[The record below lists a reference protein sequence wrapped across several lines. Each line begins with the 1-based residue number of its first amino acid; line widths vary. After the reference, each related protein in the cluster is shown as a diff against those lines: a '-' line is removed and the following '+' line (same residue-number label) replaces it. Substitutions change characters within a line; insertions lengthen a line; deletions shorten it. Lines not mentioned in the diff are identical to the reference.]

1 MAPTATSL
9 ILLRKNNSQF
19 YQKWQKCYN
28 TYMLKQK
35 EFVMQKLTKIQ
46 EINQAIMFGEFT
58 NVELESMIDA
68 IKFARASIANIN
80 KNQFRVGSTV
90 KFRSNRNGVTYT
102 GTVEK
107 VKIKY
112 TLVRTN
118 AGLYNVPA
126 NMLEAA

>member
-1 MAPTATSL
+1 
-9 ILLRKNNSQF
+9 
-19 YQKWQKCYN
+19 
-28 TYMLKQK
+28 MLKQK

-90 KFRSNRNGVTYT
+90 KFRSNRNGVTYS

>member
-1 MAPTATSL
+1 
-9 ILLRKNNSQF
+9 
-19 YQKWQKCYN
+19 
-28 TYMLKQK
+28 
-35 EFVMQKLTKIQ
+35 MQKLTKIQ

-80 KNQFRVGSTV
+80 KNQFRVGSPV

>member
-1 MAPTATSL
+1 
-9 ILLRKNNSQF
+9 
-19 YQKWQKCYN
+19 
-28 TYMLKQK
+28 MLKQK

-68 IKFARASIANIN
+68 IKFARNSIANIN
-80 KNQFRVGSTV
+80 KNQFRVGAQV
-90 KFRSNRNGVTYT
+90 KFRSRANGVTYT

-107 VKIKY
+107 VKVKY
-112 TLVRTN
+112 ILVRTN
-118 AGLYNVPA
+118 VGMYNVPA

>member
-1 MAPTATSL
+1 
-9 ILLRKNNSQF
+9 
-19 YQKWQKCYN
+19 
-28 TYMLKQK
+28 MLKQK
-35 EFVMQKLTKIQ
+35 EFEMQKLTKIQ

-68 IKFARASIANIN
+68 IKFARNSIANIN
-80 KNQFRVGSTV
+80 KNQFRVGAQV

-112 TLVRTN
+112 ILVRTN
-118 AGLYNVPA
+118 AGMYNVPA

>member
-1 MAPTATSL
+1 
-9 ILLRKNNSQF
+9 
-19 YQKWQKCYN
+19 
-28 TYMLKQK
+28 
-35 EFVMQKLTKIQ
+35 MQKLTKIQ

-68 IKFARASIANIN
+68 IKFARNSIANIN
-80 KNQFRVGSTV
+80 KNQFRVGAQV

-107 VKIKY
+107 VKVKY
-112 TLVRTN
+112 ILVRTN
-118 AGLYNVPA
+118 VGMYNVPA

>member
-1 MAPTATSL
+1 
-9 ILLRKNNSQF
+9 
-19 YQKWQKCYN
+19 
-28 TYMLKQK
+28 MLKQK
-35 EFVMQKLTKIQ
+35 EFEMQKLTKIQ

-58 NVELESMIDA
+58 NVELESMINA
-68 IKFARASIANIN
+68 IKFARASIADIN
-80 KNQFRVGSTV
+80 KNQFRVGSQV

-112 TLVRTN
+112 ILVRTN
-118 AGLYNVPA
+118 VGMYNVPA